1 MIIKS
6 MSRKTPSFSQLV
18 DYIDNDVSRTEYYT
32 YNLYNMDKVSIKRE
46 FYENS
51 RHVKLRK
58 NGVYLY
64 HEIIS
69 LSKDEK
75 VSLGKQAEILTDL
88 TQKYVEE
95 RSPEA
100 LVFGKIH
107 FDKENVH
114 FHLLISA
121 NEV

>member
-1 MIIKS
+1 MRSKILYQNQKKMIIKS

-18 DYIDNDVSRTEYYT
+18 DYIDNDVSKSDYYT
-32 YNLYNMDKVSIKRE
+32 YNLYNEDKMSIKRE

-51 RHVKLRK
+51 KNVKKRK

-75 VSLGKQAEILTDL
+75 VSIGKQAEILKDL
-88 TQKYVEE
+88 IQKYVEE

-100 LVFGKIH
+100 LVF
-107 FDKENVH
+107 
-114 FHLLISA
+114 
-121 NEV
+121 